1 MFNIKRGLL
10 GTMAET
16 NNQYNSAE
24 IEVLTGLDP
33 VKKRPGMY
41 TETSR
46 PNHLVQEALDN
57 AVDEA
62 LAGHASEIALEYCE
76 DGAIM
81 VSDNGRGMPIDIHPE
96 HGISGVELIMTKLHS
111 GAKFSDKSYKFSGG
125 LHGVGISVANALST
139 RLEVRIRRDGIES
152 MIAFENGFVAEGL
165 HVLGTVA
172 KKNTGTSI
180 KFWPNEIY
188 FDTVVLAMSSLT
200 HLIKAKAILCP
211 GLKITL
217 DDQKNN
223 EVYTWQYSSGLSSYL
238 LENMTDASIL
248 PEPFII
254 SHAEN
259 DMCADVA
266 LMWQDQGGAGV
277 TESYVNLIPT
287 VQGGSHVSG
296 LRSGL
301 LDAVREFCQI
311 RQLLPRGLQ
320 LKQEDIWDSCSYV
333 LSFKMKEPQFAGQ
346 TKGRLNSRVAVSF
359 LQSVVRDSLS
369 LWLNEHLDQA
379 NELVEYFIQCAQ
391 IRMRKSKQVVR
402 KKVVAGP
409 KLPGKLTDCL
419 NQDDFNSCEIFL
431 VEGDSAGGSAKQAR
445 SKDFQAVMPLR
456 GKILNTWEVSE
467 EQVLASQEVHD
478 IALALGVDPGQE
490 DLSGLRYGK
499 VCILADADSDGSHI
513 ATLLCALFLKHFKP
527 LVEAGHIY
535 IAMPPLY
542 RVDVGQKIYYALDDN
557 EKEQVLANIKENK
570 VRGKVSIQR
579 FKGLGEM
586 NPVQLRDTTM
596 NVATRRLLQ
605 LQLFDGPSEEAV
617 LDKLLSKKRAADR
630 KEWLESCGSSAEV

>member
-1 MFNIKRGLL
+1 MTTIDS
-10 GTMAET
+10 
-16 NNQYNSAE
+16 QYNASE

-46 PNHLVQEALDN
+46 PNHLVQEAVDN
-57 AVDEA
+57 SVDEA
-62 LAGHASEIALEYCE
+62 LAGYASEIVIEYCE
-76 DGAIM
+76 DGAII
-81 VSDNGRGMPIDIHPE
+81 VSDNGRGMPTDIHPE
-96 HGISGVELIMTKLHS
+96 YGISGVELIMTKLHS
-111 GAKFSDKSYKFSGG
+111 GAKFSDKNYKFSGG
-125 LHGVGISVANALST
+125 LHGVGISVANALSK
-139 RLEVRIRRDGIES
+139 RLEVRIKRDGVENFIV
-152 MIAFENGFVAEGL
+152 FENGFKVEEL
-165 HVLGTVA
+165 TQIGTVA

-188 FDTVVLAMSSLT
+188 FDTVSLALSSLT

-211 GLKITL
+211 GLKITFK
-217 DDQKNN
+217 DHKNDN
-223 EVYTWQYSSGLSSYL
+223 EYVWQYEAGLSSYL
-238 LENMTDASIL
+238 MENMPDSSIL
-248 PEPFII
+248 SEPFVV
-254 SHAEN
+254 SYSAN

-266 LMWQDQGGAGV
+266 LMWQNQGAAAV

-287 VQGGSHVSG
+287 AQGGSHVSG

-301 LDAVREFCQI
+301 LDAVREFCHI
-311 RQLLPRGLQ
+311 RQLLPRGVQ
-320 LKQEDIWDSCSYV
+320 LKQEDVSDSCSYV

-346 TKGRLNSRVAVSF
+346 TKDRLNSRVAVGF
-359 LQSVVRDSLS
+359 LQNAVRDRFS
-369 LWLNEHLDQA
+369 LWLNDNIEQA

-391 IRMRKSKQVVR
+391 TRMRKSKQVVR

-409 KLPGKLTDCL
+409 QLPGKLTDCL
-419 NQDDFNSCEIFL
+419 NQDDFHNCEIFL

-445 SKDFQAVMPLR
+445 NKDFQAVMPLR
-456 GKILNTWEVSE
+456 GKILNTWEVSS

-478 IALALGVDPGQE
+478 IALALGVDPGQG

-499 VCILADADSDGSHI
+499 VCILADADSDGNHI

-527 LVEAGHIY
+527 LVEQGHIY

-542 RVDVGQKIYYALDDN
+542 RIDVGQKIFYALDNN
-557 EKEQVLANIKENK
+557 EKEQVLADIKKNK
-570 VRGKVSIQR
+570 LRGSVSIQR

-605 LQLFDGPSEEAV
+605 LQLADAHSEEAI
-617 LDKLLSKKRAADR
+617 LDKLLAKKRAADR
-630 KEWLESCGSSAEV
+630 KSWLESCGSSAVV

>member
-1 MFNIKRGLL
+1 
-10 GTMAET
+10 MAEI
-16 NNQYNSAE
+16 NNQYNAAE

-57 AVDEA
+57 SVDEA

-76 DGAIM
+76 DGAII
-81 VSDNGRGMPIDIHPE
+81 VSDNGRGMPTDMHPE
-96 HGISGVELIMTKLHS
+96 YGISGVELIMTKLHS

-125 LHGVGISVANALST
+125 LHGVGISVTNALST
-139 RLEVRIRRDGIES
+139 RLEVRIKRDGIES
-152 MIAFENGFVAEGL
+152 MIAFADGL
-165 HVLGTVA
+165 VVEDLHTIGTVA

-180 KFWPNEIY
+180 KFWPNAIY
-188 FDTVVLAMSSLT
+188 FDAVALAMSSLI
-200 HLIKAKAILCP
+200 HLVRAKAILCP

-217 DDQKNN
+217 QDHKHN
-223 EVYTWQYSSGLSSYL
+223 EEYVWQYSSGLSSYL

-248 PEPFII
+248 SEPFVI
-254 SHAEN
+254 SHTAN

-266 LMWQDQGGAGV
+266 LMWQEQGIAGV

-301 LDAVREFCQI
+301 LDAAREFCQI

-320 LKQEDIWDSCSYV
+320 LKQEDVWDSCSYV

-346 TKGRLNSRVAVSF
+346 TKGRLNSRVAVGF
-359 LQSVVRDSLS
+359 LQNVVRDNFS

-391 IRMRKSKQVVR
+391 VRMRKSKQVVR

-419 NQDDFNSCEIFL
+419 NQDDFNNCEIFL

-445 SKDFQAVMPLR
+445 SKEFQAVMPLR
-456 GKILNTWEVSE
+456 GKILNTWEVSS
-467 EQVLASQEVHD
+467 EQVLASQEVND
-478 IALALGVDPGQE
+478 IALALGVDPGQS

-499 VCILADADSDGSHI
+499 VCILADADSDGNHI
-513 ATLLCALFLKHFKP
+513 ATLLCALFFKHFKP

-542 RVDVGQKIYYALDDN
+542 RIDIGQKIYYALDNN
-557 EKEQVLANIKENK
+557 EKELVLESIKENK
-570 VRGKVSIQR
+570 IRGNVSIQR

-586 NPVQLRDTTM
+586 NPIQLRDTTM

-605 LQLFDGPSEEAV
+605 LKLVDVESEEAM
-617 LDKLLSKKRAADR
+617 LDKLLAKKRSADR
-630 KEWLESCGSSAEV
+630 KIWLESCGGSAVV

>member
-1 MFNIKRGLL
+1 
-10 GTMAET
+10 MAET

>member
-1 MFNIKRGLL
+1 
-10 GTMAET
+10 MAET

-62 LAGHASEIALEYCE
+62 LAGHTSEIALEYCE

-152 MIAFENGFVAEGL
+152 MIAFENGFVAECL

>member
-1 MFNIKRGLL
+1 
-10 GTMAET
+10 MAET

-152 MIAFENGFVAEGL
+152 MIAFENGFVAECL

>member
-1 MFNIKRGLL
+1 
-10 GTMAET
+10 MAET
-16 NNQYNSAE
+16 DNQYNASE

-57 AVDEA
+57 SVDEA
-62 LAGHASEIALEYCE
+62 LAGHASEIVLEYCE
-76 DGAIM
+76 DGAIV
-81 VSDNGRGMPIDIHPE
+81 VSDNGRGMPTDIHPE
-96 HGISGVELIMTKLHS
+96 YGISGVELIMTKLHS
-111 GAKFSDKSYKFSGG
+111 GAKFSDKNYKFSGG

-139 RLEVRIRRDGIES
+139 RLEVRIKRDGVES
-152 MIAFENGFVAEGL
+152 FIAFEHGL
-165 HVLGTVA
+165 PVEKLQAIGTVA

-180 KFWPNEIY
+180 KFWPDEVY
-188 FDTVVLAMSSLT
+188 FDTVALAMSSLT
-200 HLIKAKAILCP
+200 HLVKAKAILCP
-211 GLKITL
+211 GLKITFK
-217 DDQKNN
+217 DHKND
-223 EVYTWQYSSGLSSYL
+223 EEYVWQYETGLKAYL
-238 LENMTDASIL
+238 VENMSDASIL
-248 PEPFII
+248 PEPFLI
-254 SHAEN
+254 SHTEN
-259 DMCADVA
+259 DMCADAA
-266 LMWQDQGGAGV
+266 LMWQDQGAAGV

-287 VQGGSHVSG
+287 AQGGSHVSG
-296 LRSGL
+296 LRAGL

-320 LKQEDIWDSCSYV
+320 LKQEDVWDSCSYV

-346 TKGRLNSRVAVSF
+346 TKDRLNSRVAVGF
-359 LQSVVRDSLS
+359 LQNVVRDSFS
-369 LWLNEHLDQA
+369 LWLNDNIEQA

-391 IRMRKSKQVVR
+391 VRMRKSKQVVR

-409 KLPGKLTDCL
+409 QLPGKLTDCL
-419 NQDDFNSCEIFL
+419 NQNDFHNCEIFL

-445 SKDFQAVMPLR
+445 NKELQAVMPLR
-456 GKILNTWEVSE
+456 GKILNTWEVSS

-478 IALALGVDPGQE
+478 IALALGVDPGQG

-499 VCILADADSDGSHI
+499 VCILADADSDGNHI

-542 RVDVGQKIYYALDDN
+542 RIDIGQKIFYALDNN
-557 EKEQVLANIKENK
+557 EKEQVLENIKKNK
-570 VRGKVSIQR
+570 IRGTVSIQR

-605 LQLFDGPSEEAV
+605 LQLADAESEEAI
-617 LDKLLSKKRAADR
+617 LDKLLAKKRAADR
-630 KEWLESCGSSAEV
+630 KSWLESCGSSAIV

>member
-1 MFNIKRGLL
+1 
-10 GTMAET
+10 MAET

-152 MIAFENGFVAEGL
+152 MIAFENGFVAECL

-259 DMCADVA
+259 DMCADVVFPCCCCCVYH
-266 LMWQDQGGAGV
+266 M
-277 TESYVNLIPT
+277 S
-287 VQGGSHVSG
+287 
-296 LRSGL
+296 
-301 LDAVREFCQI
+301 
-311 RQLLPRGLQ
+311 
-320 LKQEDIWDSCSYV
+320 
-333 LSFKMKEPQFAGQ
+333 
-346 TKGRLNSRVAVSF
+346 
-359 LQSVVRDSLS
+359 
-369 LWLNEHLDQA
+369 
-379 NELVEYFIQCAQ
+379 
-391 IRMRKSKQVVR
+391 
-402 KKVVAGP
+402 
-409 KLPGKLTDCL
+409 
-419 NQDDFNSCEIFL
+419 
-431 VEGDSAGGSAKQAR
+431 
-445 SKDFQAVMPLR
+445 
-456 GKILNTWEVSE
+456 
-467 EQVLASQEVHD
+467 
-478 IALALGVDPGQE
+478 
-490 DLSGLRYGK
+490 
-499 VCILADADSDGSHI
+499 
-513 ATLLCALFLKHFKP
+513 
-527 LVEAGHIY
+527 
-535 IAMPPLY
+535 
-542 RVDVGQKIYYALDDN
+542 
-557 EKEQVLANIKENK
+557 
-570 VRGKVSIQR
+570 
-579 FKGLGEM
+579 
-586 NPVQLRDTTM
+586 
-596 NVATRRLLQ
+596 
-605 LQLFDGPSEEAV
+605 
-617 LDKLLSKKRAADR
+617 
-630 KEWLESCGSSAEV
+630 